1 MGELY
6 KDDADRQ
13 VVITGLMAAVID
25 DICSGSSALSDQT
38 ISRKLGDIIRDF
50 YLSSDQI
57 ITMLQPLSAQ
67 PNQISRAVK
76 IINSALILAGMSDRV
91 TARDFLPQR

>member
-1 MGELY
+1 MEELY

-25 DICSGSSALSDQT
+25 DICSGSSALSDQA

-76 IINSALILAGMSDRV
+76 IINSALISAGRSDRV